1 MIVVG
6 TVVATDVMEFAI
18 GVVPVEPGVVD
29 VGALLLPELV
39 VIGVDV
45 VGDAVVGT
53 AVTDGG

>member
-1 MIVVG
+1 
-6 TVVATDVMEFAI
+6 MEFAI